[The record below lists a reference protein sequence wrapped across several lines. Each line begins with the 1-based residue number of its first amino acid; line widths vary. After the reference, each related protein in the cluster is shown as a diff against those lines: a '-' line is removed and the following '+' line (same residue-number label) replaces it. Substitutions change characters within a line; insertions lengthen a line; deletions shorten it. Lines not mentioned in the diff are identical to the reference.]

1 MATTVM
7 HQARPEGTNLVNLS
21 INGHHIKALP
31 HYTILQ
37 AARAHNIDIPA
48 LCADPRLHPA
58 GNCGLCL
65 VEVKGQ
71 TQPVKA
77 CQTLVTE
84 GMQVETETDA
94 LAAKRREIL
103 NKLLS
108 NHNAYCEPPCHY
120 ACPAGLDIPGYV
132 GAIAQGDY
140 KKAVAIIKEKLPLPR
155 IVGRVC
161 HRPCENVCRRIQVD
175 GEPVAICQL
184 KRFAGD
190 AVTGVTAPVK
200 PATGKK
206 VAVIGSGPA
215 GLSCA
220 YYLALAGHAVT
231 IFEAKPEPGGML
243 RYAIP
248 DYRLPKDVVAEE
260 INEILQLGVEL
271 KVNSKFGE
279 DFSLAD
285 LKEQGFEATY
295 LAIGAQ
301 KGAMLSGF
309 AGEGCYTAVNF
320 LAQAKTNSW
329 RKPLGKTVIVGG
341 GFTAIDAART
351 ALRLKASEVT
361 VIYRRSRAEMPA
373 TGKEVEEAEL
383 EGVNFKFLTAPVEI
397 TRQDGQVKEVVC
409 QKMELGEPDGSGRRR
424 PVPLEGSEFM
434 LAADTVI
441 LALGQEVETDGF
453 NDVVTL
459 NKWKTITAK
468 QLSLSTETKGLF
480 AGGDCVTGPATV
492 VEAIA
497 AGRRGAIAID
507 AYLNGKDPEAA
518 CQDPLTGLERKAPTF
533 FQIAAL
539 PRTKAKRQAMPE
551 LPKEKRDNFS
561 EVELGFSEEA
571 AKTEAARC
579 LQCQCEAAS
588 VCQLQKLAIKYKAG
602 AVDYQGEQGFWEL
615 LDGSPFIKL
624 DKKRCIK
631 CYNCVRICDEVQRQH
646 VYTVAADGYPALKGK
661 TYQESGCVFCGQC
674 LSACPTGA
682 LIDLSDRGQLRRDL
696 RQRQETTCPYCGVG
710 CRFEVETEA
719 DKVVAINQKLNIGP
733 NQGNLC
739 VKGRFGFSFHDHPDR
754 LLKPLMRTS
763 VTEPFKEVSWEEALS
778 YVAQRLTE
786 LKAKYGPDALG
797 LLTSSR
803 GTNEENYVAQ
813 KFYRAVIGTNNVDN
827 CARVCHA
834 PTVVGLNT
842 AFGSGAATNSL
853 ADIQKAE
860 LIFVIGSNAPEAHP
874 VAGLM
879 IKNAVAKGAKLIVAD
894 PRRIELVDYAD
905 VWLNLKPG
913 TNVALLNSLLNVI
926 INEGLLDED
935 FINSRT
941 ENFLPTKQLVADYT
955 PAKVSKI
962 TGVAPDL
969 IEKAARLYATANQ
982 SLIIYSLGV
991 TEHQAGSHGVMCLA
1005 NLAMA
1010 TGNVGRP
1017 GAGIIVL
1024 RGQNNVQGSCDM
1036 GALPNVYPGY
1046 QQVTEPQVK
1055 EKFASFWGCSLS
1067 DKMGLKEPEMYQAA
1081 LEGKLKALHIIGYDP
1096 SKTQANLSF
1105 VHKALAQVE
1114 FVVVHELFLT
1124 ETAKRAHVVLP
1135 VACYFEKDG
1144 TFTNAERRIQ
1154 LVRQAIKP
1162 PAGLK
1167 TDWELLCLLAKKM
1180 GFKLEY
1186 KVSAEIMDEI
1196 AQVTPQYGGVSFSRL
1211 EKEEL
1216 HWPVW
1221 NKEHSG
1227 TPLLHQQSFT
1237 KGLGTFQ
1244 DIPYFPSYELPDAEY
1259 PLYLTTGR
1267 RLHHYNNGSMTLRT
1281 PIKQVAPEE
1290 LLEVNPEDAK
1300 KYGVVDGGFAL
1311 VASKRGQIKVKVK
1324 VTERCQP
1331 GIVFLSFHYDE
1342 VLTNL
1347 LTSPGE
1353 DKLALTPEYKVCSV
1367 KLIGVRP

>member
-1 MATTVM
+1 MY
-7 HQARPEGTNLVNLS
+7 HQARPEGTNFVSLS
-21 INGHHIKALP
+21 INGQQIKALP
-31 HYTILQ
+31 HNTILQ
-37 AARAHNIDIPA
+37 TARAHNIDIPA
-48 LCADPRLHPA
+48 LCADPRLKPA
-58 GNCGLCL
+58 GNCGLCI

-71 TQPVKA
+71 SQPVKA
-77 CQTLVTE
+77 CQTLVAE
-84 GMQVETETDA
+84 GMQVETETEA
-94 LAAKRREIL
+94 LATQRREIL

-108 NHNAYCEPPCHY
+108 NHNAYCEPPCYY

-132 GAIAQGDY
+132 GAIAKGNY
-140 KKAVAIIKEKLPLPR
+140 KKAVEIIKEKLPLPR

-161 HRPCENVCRRIQVD
+161 HRPCEAVCRRIQID

-190 AVTGVTAPVK
+190 VASTVPEVVK
-200 PATGKK
+200 PPTGKK

-220 YYLALAGHAVT
+220 YFLALAGHAVT

-248 DYRLPKDVVAEE
+248 DYRLPKDVVAAE
-260 INEILQLGVEL
+260 INEIVKLGVEL
-271 KVNSKFGE
+271 KVNSKFGQ
-279 DFSLAD
+279 DFTLAD

-295 LAIGAQ
+295 LSIGAQ
-301 KGAMLSGF
+301 KGALLSGF
-309 AGEGCYTAVNF
+309 AGEGCYTAVDF
-320 LAQAKTNSW
+320 LAQAKEDSW
-329 RKPLGKTVIVGG
+329 NKPLGKTVVVGG

-351 ALRLKASEVT
+351 ALRLGASEVT
-361 VIYRRSRAEMPA
+361 VVYRRSRAEMPA
-373 TGKEVEEAEL
+373 TGKEVAEAEL
-383 EGVNFKFLTAPVEI
+383 EGVNLKFLAAPVEI
-397 TRQDGQVKEVVC
+397 KRQNSQIKEVVC
-409 QKMELGEPDGSGRRR
+409 QKVVLGETDGSGRRR

-441 LALGQEVETDGF
+441 LALGQEVQTAGL
-453 NDVVTL
+453 NGVISL
-459 NKWKTITAK
+459 NKWKTITANE
-468 QLSLSTETKGLF
+468 LSLSTETKGLF

-497 AGRRGAIAID
+497 AGRRGAVAID
-507 AYLNGKDPEAA
+507 AYLNGKDPVAA
-518 CQDPLTGLERKAPTF
+518 CQDPLTGLARKAPSF
-533 FQIAAL
+533 FKIAAK
-539 PRTKAKRQAMPE
+539 PRSGARRQSMPE
-551 LPKEKRDNFS
+551 LPKEKRNNFS
-561 EVELGFSEEA
+561 EVELGFDEEA
-571 AKTEAARC
+571 AKTEASRC
-579 LQCQCEAAS
+579 LQCQCQAAS
-588 VCQLQKLAIKYKAG
+588 VCQLQKLAIKYQAG
-602 AVDYQGEQGFWEL
+602 AVEYQGEQGFWEF
-615 LDGSPFIKL
+615 LDGSPFIML
-624 DKKRCIK
+624 DKKKCIK
-631 CYNCVRICDEVQRQH
+631 CYNCVRICDELQRQY
-646 VYTVAADGYPALKGK
+646 VYTVGLDGYPALKGR
-661 TYQESGCVFCGQC
+661 TYQDSGCVFCGQC

-719 DKVVAINQKLNIGP
+719 NKVVAINQKLNIGP

-754 LLKPLMRTS
+754 LLKPLIRST
-763 VTEPFKEVSWEEALS
+763 VTEPFKEASWEEALDF
-778 YVAQRLTE
+778 VAQKLTE
-786 LKAKYGPDALG
+786 LKAKYGSDALG

-803 GTNEENYVAQ
+803 GTNEENYMAQ
-813 KFYRAVIGTNNVDN
+813 KFFRTVIGTNNVDN

-834 PTVVGLNT
+834 PTVVGLNA

-853 ADIQKAE
+853 ADIQKAD
-860 LIFVIGSNAPEAHP
+860 LIFVVGSNATEAHP

-879 IKNAVAKGAKLIVAD
+879 VKNAVANGAKLIVAD

-913 TNVALLNSLLNVI
+913 TNVALLNGLLNVI
-926 INEGLLDED
+926 INENLLDEE
-935 FINSRT
+935 FISSRT

-955 PAKVSKI
+955 PAKVSEI
-962 TGVAPDL
+962 TGVDSSL
-969 IEKAARLYATANQ
+969 IEKAARMYATANQ
-982 SLIIYSLGV
+982 SLIVYSLGV

-1010 TGNVGRP
+1010 TGHIGRP

-1046 QQVTEPQVK
+1046 QLVTDTQVQA
-1055 EKFASFWGCSLS
+1055 KFASFWDCSLS
-1067 DKMGLKEPEMYQAA
+1067 EKMGLKEPEMYQAA
-1081 LEGKLKALHIIGYDP
+1081 IEGKLKALYIIGYDP
-1096 SKTQANLSF
+1096 AKTQANLSI
-1105 VHKALAQVE
+1105 VHKALTQVE
-1114 FVVVHELFLT
+1114 FIVVHELFLT

-1135 VACYFEKDG
+1135 VTCYFEKDG

-1154 LVRQAIKP
+1154 LIRQAIKP

-1180 GFKLEY
+1180 GFNSFVY
-1186 KVSAEIMDEI
+1186 KDAAAIMDEI

-1216 HWPVW
+1216 YWPVW
-1221 NKEHSG
+1221 NKEHNG
-1227 TPLLHQQSFT
+1227 TPLLHQQRFT
-1237 KGLGTFQ
+1237 KGLGSFQ

-1267 RLHHYNNGSMTLRT
+1267 RLYHYNNGSMTLRT

-1290 LLEVNPEDAK
+1290 FLEVNPKDAK
-1300 KYGVVDGGFAL
+1300 KYGLVAGDFAL
-1311 VASKRGQIKVKVK
+1311 VTSRRGQIKVKVK

-1331 GIVFLSFHYDE
+1331 GVVFLSFHYDE
-1342 VLTNL
+1342 ALANF

-1353 DKLALTPEYKVCSV
+1353 DKLALTPEYKVCAV
-1367 KLIGVRP
+1367 KVSPQNRI